1 MRIIRIRSVML
12 VAAAASCAGF
22 AQLAPDQPHGH
33 GFEVA
38 SVKYAGPYNNDGAP
52 VQRGGP
58 GTPDPDRI
66 TCENIP
72 MLAYLARAYG
82 LDFGQISGP
91 PWLSTEQYTVIATLP
106 SGTTKDQLPEM
117 WQGLLEE
124 RFHLAV
130 HHAAKDLP
138 IYELVIAKNG
148 PRLKNSARNPGQPV
162 AGSGRLLADRDGFPV
177 LTPGVHQAVFQATVD
192 GERVTRETF
201 RDYSME
207 DLVKNL
213 AWPLGCTEWEHV
225 ICTGHV
231 VDKTGLTG
239 KYDFTLEYAGVYY
252 PGGAFPPPREDG
264 QPSRAPSLFDA
275 VQQQLGLQLREVKA
289 PMDVLVVDHVD
300 KIPTEN

>member
-1 MRIIRIRSVML
+1 MRIPTIPSVML
-12 VAAAASCAGF
+12 VAAAAACAGF

-33 GFEVA
+33 RFEVA
-38 SVKYAGPYNNDGAP
+38 SVKYVGPYNNDRDP
-52 VQRGGP
+52 EQRGGP
-58 GTPDPDRI
+58 GTSEPNRI
-66 TCENIP
+66 TRENIS
-72 MLAYLARAYG
+72 MLAFLARAYG
-82 LDFGQISGP
+82 QDFSQISGP
-91 PWLSTEQYTVIATLP
+91 PWLSTEQYTIIATLP
-106 SGTTKDQLPEM
+106 PGTTKDQLPEM
-117 WQGLLEE
+117 WRGLLEE

-130 HHAAKDLP
+130 HHATRDLP
-138 IYELVIAKNG
+138 VYELVIAKNG
-148 PRLKNSARNPGQPV
+148 PRLRDSAGNPGQPV
-162 AGSGRLLADRDGFPV
+162 AGSGRLIAGRDGFPV
-177 LTPGVHQAVFQATVD
+177 LPPGVRQAAFQPIVD

-239 KYDFTLEYAGVYY
+239 KYDFTLEYAGAHD
-252 PGGAFPPPREDG
+252 PGGAFPPAREDG

-275 VQQQLGLQLREVKA
+275 VQQQLGLQLREAKA